1 MANGAR
7 SAHALLWGV
16 SAVALS
22 VCGIAES
29 AAQALIANI
38 RRHREG
44 KPVEGLV
51 SRELGY

>member
-1 MANGAR
+1 MMTP
-7 SAHALLWGV
+7 H
-16 SAVALS
+16 VAS
-22 VCGIAES
+22 MTQAES

-51 SRELGY
+51 CRELGY